1 MRGPHATLPFLY
13 SQRSAVCRFRYHLHE
28 VKRGDKSIQV
38 RKERDTESIYMYVD
52 AIYLFHH
59 FDADSSLALDDI

>member
-28 VKRGDKSIQV
+28 VKRGDKSPQV
-38 RKERDTESIYMYVD
+38 RKERDTERFYM
-52 AIYLFHH
+52 
-59 FDADSSLALDDI
+59 